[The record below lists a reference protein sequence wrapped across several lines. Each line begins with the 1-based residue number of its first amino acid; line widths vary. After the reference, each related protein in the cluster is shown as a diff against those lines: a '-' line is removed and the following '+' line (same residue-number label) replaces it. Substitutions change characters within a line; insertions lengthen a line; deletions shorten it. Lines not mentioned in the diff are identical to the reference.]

1 MFLVILLLPRPDF
14 TSRLLNGFK
23 PMGIQ
28 ALLPQICR
36 IMLTLKPINEVV
48 RSMTYLIAAL
58 QRRGVMRVS
67 LGVGFFVF
75 LHGKLRLLVAN
86 ALQNN
91 GGTELKAFS
100 V

>member
-1 MFLVILLLPRPDF
+1 
-14 TSRLLNGFK
+14 
-23 PMGIQ
+23 MG
-28 ALLPQICR
+28 
-36 IMLTLKPINEVV
+36 
-48 RSMTYLIAAL
+48 
-58 QRRGVMRVS
+58 VS
-67 LGVGFFVF
+67 LGVSFFVF

>member
-36 IMLTLKPINEVV
+36 IILTLKPINKVV
-48 RSMTYLIAAL
+48 KSMLYLIA
-58 QRRGVMRVS
+58 S
-67 LGVGFFVF
+67 EY
-75 LHGKLRLLVAN
+75 LRPYSNLL
-86 ALQNN
+86 N
-91 GGTELKAFS
+91 GRARINPECVCAQQSRSGLN
-100 V
+100 